1 VPTGDLAGTAGASQ
15 PHWVAFTL
23 WLVRGKE
30 GYLLLV
36 QLHMNRETVTL
47 KNSSLEV
54 LTVTLAVTG
63 AAAAKVRF

>member
-1 VPTGDLAGTAGASQ
+1 MGASQ
-15 PHWVAFTL
+15 PHWAEFTL